1 MDFYKISQIVP
12 IHGLRAIRFP
22 YIIEPVREEDS
33 VRKILHMLEKASFLK
48 KLFFALLAL
57 VLTVTVL
64 LTCVLLASYH
74 ASVRSLTSRYF
85 SNLLKQCNYSIT
97 YMNDLAQ
104 RLSLSLAYNHQVISF
119 QNMDRPDSLQAVST
133 HQAVR
138 SITLPLPY
146 VDSVYLYNRAL
157 DLVLC
162 TRSGR
167 IFRPGRGLAA
177 AGAERK

>member
-22 YIIEPVREEDS
+22 YIIEPVKEEDS
-33 VRKILHMLEKASFLK
+33 VRKILHMPEKVSFLK

-104 RLSLSLAYNHQVISF
+104 RLSLSLAYNHQ
-119 QNMDRPDSLQAVST
+119 
-133 HQAVR
+133 AVR
-138 SITLPLPY
+138 SITLPLSY

-167 IFRPGRGLAA
+167 IFRPGRGPAA